1 MDKVDA
7 ISAVCTK
14 LAADAL
20 DDAASILRR
29 DFPFAPEP
37 ITRRQYGPLESTR
50 IFLRDGFVDRYTGE
64 RLIYP
69 PVFRILSFVLPE
81 EFPFHPAWRAD
92 ATHPAY
98 WQLGATLDHVVPVS
112 RGGADEP
119 ANWVTTS
126 VAHQGTRND
135 ATLEEL
141 GWSLVPPGD
150 AAAWDGM
157 LGWFMQYTEAHPA
170 SLAYASVRQWH
181 RAAARARGES

>member
-7 ISAVCTK
+7 LAAVCTK

-29 DFPFAPEP
+29 DFPFSPEP
-37 ITRRQYGPLESTR
+37 ITPRQYGPLESTR
-50 IFLRDGFVDRYTGE
+50 IFVRDGFVDRYTGE

-69 PVFRILSFVLPE
+69 PVFRILSFVLPD

-98 WQLGATLDHVVPVS
+98 WEHGATIDHVIPVS

-119 ANWVTTS
+119 SNWVTTS
-126 VAHQGTRND
+126 VAHQGTKGEL
-135 ATLEEL
+135 TLEEL
-141 GWSLVPPGD
+141 GWTLQPPGPPGR
-150 AAAWDGM
+150 WDGM
-157 LGWFMQYTEAHPA
+157 LGWFLQYTAAHPHT
-170 SLAYASVRQWH
+170 LAYASIRQWQ
-181 RAAARARGES
+181 RAALRARGES